1 MGGDTLIPYLWA
13 ATGLVMLVVIVLM
26 IHWAY
31 AHGQFDENIKN
42 QIFKRATMIVTAA
55 GRGVTLR
62 AGEWLAS
69 PARR

>member
-26 IHWAY
+26 IHWAH

-42 QIFKRATMIVTAA
+42 QIFEA
-55 GRGVTLR
+55 GDDDRFDNG
-62 AGEWLAS
+62 
-69 PARR
+69 ARRDAADR